1 MTKDKLIELSK
12 NLKLRPKPE
21 VLDALSHLSDDLLK
35 SIDLIK
41 NFETD
46 AKPMAR
52 VDETPISFL
61 REDIPQPGLSKDD
74 LLSNAPQVEGDFV
87 AVPKGGNND

>member
-46 AKPMAR
+46 AKPMDR

-61 REDIPQPGLSKDD
+61 REDVPKPGLSKED